1 MSREQLPGSTETLI
15 LRLLQDKDM
24 YGYEMVTELARR
36 SNNEFTLKE
45 GTLYPLLHLLEKQKA
60 VESYDE
66 RVDNRTRRYYHLT
79 EEGRA
84 RLEEKKEEWARY
96 ASAVS
101 AILCS

>member
-15 LRLLQDKDM
+15 MRLLQEKDM

-36 SNNEFTLKE
+36 SNNEFALKE
-45 GTLYPLLHLLEKQKA
+45 GTLYPLLHLLEKQKV

-79 EEGRA
+79 ETGRA
-84 RLEEKKEEWARY
+84 RLEEKKEEWTRY